1 MPSNP
6 EEFEPQ
12 TVIPADEFLTFEEA
26 ARRVPA
32 SAARL
37 RKMAKAGIIRSVIVC
52 DRTYLIESD
61 LKHAF
66 GSRYKPPAP
75 PSS

>member
-6 EEFEPQ
+6 DDFEPK
-12 TVIPADEFLTFEEA
+12 TVVPIDEFLTFEEA
-26 ARRVPA
+26 ASRVPA

-37 RKMAKAGIIRSVIVC
+37 RKMAKAGIIRSIIVG

-75 PSS
+75 PTS